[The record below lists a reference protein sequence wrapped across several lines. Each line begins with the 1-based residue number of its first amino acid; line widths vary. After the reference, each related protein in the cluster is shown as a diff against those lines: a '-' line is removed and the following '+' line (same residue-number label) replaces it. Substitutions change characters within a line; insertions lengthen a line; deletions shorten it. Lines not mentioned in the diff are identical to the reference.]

1 MKRSTTA
8 LLSLAASSA
17 LVLAGCSQPVLEVA
31 GVPDAAALDAAW
43 ELGASLAALLA
54 TGVA

>member
-1 MKRSTTA
+1 MDDLKRIATA
-8 LLSLAASSA
+8 E
-17 LVLAGCSQPVLEVA
+17 GGLEVTGA
-31 GVPDAAALDAAW
+31 PDAAALDAAW